1 MVRVI
6 PLVKDTSCQKSYSI
20 QYVLVQLL
28 CRMPLNFNYLLLDL
42 HIILKKKLQLHCTSK
57 EICNFQYYYVVEK

>member
-1 MVRVI
+1 MVIFNHMVRVI

-42 HIILKKKLQLHCTSK
+42 RII
-57 EICNFQYYYVVEK
+57 